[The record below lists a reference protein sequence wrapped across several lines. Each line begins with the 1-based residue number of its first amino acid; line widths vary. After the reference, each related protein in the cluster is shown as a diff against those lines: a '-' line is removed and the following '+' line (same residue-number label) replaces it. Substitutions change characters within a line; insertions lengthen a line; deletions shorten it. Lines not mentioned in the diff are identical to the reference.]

1 MKGRKLTSLA
11 LSASLLLTT
20 SMAWADGWGHD
31 DDHDRGRG
39 PQPHYYHYDRDGRDH
54 DRYREYRDHDDWRRD
69 RDRDRWVHYHH
80 EYRGYPGHPGR
91 YEVHGWHRGDR
102 LPPPY
107 WTTRYVVHD
116 YDYYGLPRP
125 RPGHCWVR
133 LDNSFV
139 LMAVTTGVILS
150 IVADH

>member
-1 MKGRKLTSLA
+1 MKARKLTSLV

-20 SMAWADGWGHD
+20 SMAWADGWGRD
-31 DDHDRGRG
+31 PDRDRG
-39 PQPHYYHYDRDGRDH
+39 PQPQYHHYDRHGDEWHGD
-54 DRYREYRDHDDWRRD
+54 EYRDHDHWRDDRERD
-69 RDRDRWVHYHH
+69 RRAYYHHH
-80 EYRGYPGHPGR
+80 EYRGYRGHAGH
-91 YEVHGWHRGDR
+91 YAVHGWHRGDR

-107 WTTRYVVHD
+107 WAPRYVVRD

-125 RPGHCWVR
+125 RPGHCWIR
-133 LDNSFV
+133 LDDSFV

>member
-1 MKGRKLTSLA
+1 MKARKLISLA

-39 PQPHYYHYDRDGRDH
+39 PQPHYYHHQDDGQRD
-54 DRYREYRDHDDWRRD
+54 YRDHDDWHHHRD
-69 RDRDRWVHYHH
+69 RDRDRWSDYHHH
-80 EYRGYPGHPGR
+80 EYRHPGR
-91 YEVHGWHRGDR
+91 YAVRGWHRGDR

-107 WTTRYVVHD
+107 WTARYVVHD
-116 YDYYGLPRP
+116 YGYYGLPRP

-133 LDNSFV
+133 LDDSFV